1 MYYGNAKNWVNAAPD
16 AWQYNSPQA
25 GDVGVLT
32 GGSFGHVVYVETVY
46 NNGTMR
52 ISQYNAQV
60 SGEYSEATVSTNF
73 ANKYIRFP

>member
-1 MYYGNAKNWVNAAPD
+1 M
-16 AWQYNSPQA
+16 
-25 GDVGVLT
+25 
-32 GGSFGHVVYVETVY
+32 VYVETVY